1 MTKES
6 KKNRTQNLIAN
17 FVQEEEIGKFAENW
31 TFKVSKAFSNTL
43 DIKKTQIITNKKP
56 TLVWTQGENYNF
68 EIGDTFH
75 NNILAYSNWRKYLK
89 SNPCTLQVS
98 YISNNLLNIEIYKNN
113 QQFDKLELHDNL
125 FITAKEFVTILKV
138 GL

>member
-1 MTKES
+1 MIKES

-17 FVQEEEIGKFAENW
+17 FIQEEEIGKFAENW
-31 TFKVSKAFSNTL
+31 IFKVSKAFSSSL
-43 DIKKTQIITNKKP
+43 DIKNTQIIKNKKA

-75 NNILAYSNWRKYLK
+75 NNILAYTDWKKYLK
-89 SNPCTLQVS
+89 SNPRTLQVT
-98 YISNNLLNIEIYKNN
+98 YISNNLLNIEVYKNN
-113 QQFDKLELHDNL
+113 NQFDKLELHDNL
-125 FITAKEFVTILKV
+125 FITAKQLVTILKV

>member
-1 MTKES
+1 MLKES

-17 FVQEEEIGKFAENW
+17 FIQEENIGEFAENW
-31 TFKVSKAFSNTL
+31 TFKVSKAFKTSL
-43 DIKKTQIITNKKP
+43 DIKKTQIIKNKKV

-75 NNILAYSNWRKYLK
+75 NNILAYSNWQNYLK

-113 QQFDKLELHDNL
+113 KQSNKLELYDNL
-125 FITAKEFVTILKV
+125 FITAEKFVNILKV